1 MATETSK
8 PQGGIP
14 VTSPLYLHPSD
25 SPGASITSCIF
36 NGENYETWEKAVRN
50 ALRAKNKLGLIDG
63 TVKRSKEEGTLEAQ
77 AWDICNSMLISW
89 LFNVIDQKLHPSIT
103 YAESAKALWDD
114 LRERFSIG
122 NAPRIYQLKS
132 ELASLKQGDK
142 NVMGYYTR
150 LKAMWDELWS
160 YSKVP
165 NCVCG
170 AAAAFVKEKEEER
183 VHQFLMGLNDEL
195 FGTIRSQILAMD
207 PLPSIGR
214 AYAMVI
220 QEEKHK
226 SVTRGREDKSDTAA
240 FAVYAR
246 GRDRNQQQ
254 REENKSNCMHCGKY
268 GHDVSDCFQINGYP
282 PNWGSRGTGQG
293 KGKGRGSGRGN
304 GRGGTGVNAVA
315 AAINVGNGQ
324 QTGVT
329 KGGGESIQGLG
340 FTPDQV
346 QQILALIEQSP
357 SGQEKLTGNTSDLFT
372 EGRWLIDTGASHHVT
387 GYMKLLI
394 DIHEKS
400 SVTIGL
406 PNGAQI
412 IATKHRKARVGENI
426 ILQNVLFVPSLR
438 CNLIS
443 VGQLMR
449 ELNCVVTF
457 SPNLCVIQDR
467 STKNLIGVGELED
480 GVYYLRTRKGEKAL
494 RVTSSIRG
502 ELWHRRMGHPSSQIS
517 NFLSSL
523 VGSDLDKFGSRAS
536 RCVMMGYPYG
546 KKGWKVYDLENGE
559 MFTSRDVV
567 FHEEIFP
574 FIRGENKGVREQG
587 ERTGGNLMGDE
598 VEGEQELCGEEEV
611 RGIGGKDGQE
621 GLAESEEIVSDNTG
635 EEEQRMRDNIEDNTD
650 VVQNNKE
657 SKMQQKEE
665 PQQRQ
670 KEIEELRRG

>member
-240 FAVYAR
+240 FVVYAR

-254 REENKSNCMHCGKY
+254 REENKSTCTHCGKY
-268 GHDVSDCFQINGYP
+268 GHD
-282 PNWGSRGTGQG
+282 
-293 KGKGRGSGRGN
+293 
-304 GRGGTGVNAVA
+304 
-315 AAINVGNGQ
+315 
-324 QTGVT
+324 
-329 KGGGESIQGLG
+329 
-340 FTPDQV
+340 DQ
-346 QQILALIEQSP
+346 
-357 SGQEKLTGNTSDLFT
+357 
-372 EGRWLIDTGASHHVT
+372 
-387 GYMKLLI
+387 
-394 DIHEKS
+394 
-400 SVTIGL
+400 
-406 PNGAQI
+406 
-412 IATKHRKARVGENI
+412 
-426 ILQNVLFVPSLR
+426 
-438 CNLIS
+438 
-443 VGQLMR
+443 
-449 ELNCVVTF
+449 
-457 SPNLCVIQDR
+457 

-494 RVTSSIRG
+494 KVTSSIRG

-517 NFLSSL
+517 NFLSPL
-523 VGSDLDKFGSRAS
+523 VGSDLDKFGSRAR

-598 VEGEQELCGEEEV
+598 VEGEQELCGEKEV

-670 KEIEELRRG
+670 KEIEELRRGKRERRTPTHLEDYVCHTVTAAVVDPNTAQTLQKGSPKTAESA